1 MIKKRKL
8 LNGKK
13 GNIGY
18 PIVIFIILNLIFFSI
33 LLLFVHTSSTGALIY
48 EQAYAKQIGLMID
61 RTKPN
66 SDITINFKEGIEVA
80 EKNNQQ
86 KENLVSFKENKV
98 IVKLSSS
105 RGYSFAYF
113 SDYDVS
119 SKFDGDNLIVS
130 INENEKTG

>member
-1 MIKKRKL
+1 MILKDKKAESL
-8 LNGKK
+8 
-13 GNIGY
+13 IF

-33 LLLFVHTSSTGALIY
+33 LLVFVHTSSTGALVH
-48 EQAYAKQIGLMID
+48 EQAYAKQIGLVID
-61 RTKPN
+61 SAKPN

-80 EKNNQQ
+80 KKNNQP
-86 KENLVSFKENKV
+86 KENLVIFRDNQV

-119 SKFDGDNLIVS
+119 SKFDGDNLVIS
-130 INENEKTG
+130 INEKGEIG